1 MIKYNI
7 DNINKII
14 KDTGKQVVLFGA
26 GQIGEMCLYAMQQKK
41 IKVDFF
47 CDSMKRKQGLN
58 FDGIKTLSPE
68 ELKKLDPHTNI
79 FISNNYV
86 SVVNEQLKKDNF
98 KIYDMRNLYSPLKM
112 KRLKIQYYGIGR

>member
-1 MIKYNI
+1 MIKYSI

-26 GQIGEMCLYAMQQKK
+26 GKIGEMCLYAMQKKK

-58 FDGIKTLSPE
+58 FNGNCGGAAGTTHGITPGAPSI
-68 ELKKLDPHTNI
+68 TNVL
-79 FISNNYV
+79 F
-86 SVVNEQLKKDNF
+86 E
-98 KIYDMRNLYSPLKM
+98 
-112 KRLKIQYYGIGR
+112 